1 MRVVGWLLAVA
12 LLSLTSVH
20 VVHAGTPYWRIST
33 DSLTVISNGSA
44 KRCEKLANQFLIFQ
58 QFMRELAQMDPDSA
72 FAPLTVYAISD
83 SDGRQVFLT
92 EADKKKQTDQRM
104 QIYSKYLPGSEM
116 NIAAI
121 LDASGSDAPLQSVLL
136 LYAQYVM
143 QTGPA
148 RGFPLWYVIGVSG
161 TSNGIVIRDDGT
173 ILLSREGTF
182 EPTVDKSVR
191 TKYDLAALLSASPR
205 DFSGG
210 GDFKEF
216 SRRAREWAEY
226 GLQTSPDRRAHYR
239 ELAILMRQGTP
250 ANEAVSQVFGQQLPD
265 VAKDFEDHSW
275 VHDAVFKIPPPKTP
289 PAVSAAQ
296 ALDPMQI
303 KAVLQVLQDRV
314 AQSPSS
320 P

>member
-1 MRVVGWLLAVA
+1 MRVVGWLLTVA
-12 LLSLTSVH
+12 LLSITSIH
-20 VVHAGTPYWRIST
+20 VAHADTPYWRIST

-44 KRCEKLANQFLIFQ
+44 KHCEKLATQFLVFQ
-58 QFMRELAQMDPDSA
+58 QFLRDLAQMDPDSA

-83 SDGRQVFLT
+83 SDARQVFLT
-92 EADKKKQTDQRM
+92 DADKKKQTDQRM
-104 QIYSKYLPGSEM
+104 RIYSKYLPGPEM

-121 LDASGSDAPLQSVLL
+121 VDASGSDEPLQSVLL
-136 LYAQYVM
+136 LYAQSVM

-161 TSNGIVIRDDGT
+161 TTNGIVIRDDGA

-205 DFSGG
+205 DFSSG

-226 GLQTSPDRRAHYR
+226 GLQTSPDRRTHYR

-250 ANEAVSQVFGQQLPD
+250 ANDAVSQAFGQPMPD
-265 VAKDFEDHSW
+265 IAKDFEDHRW
-275 VHDAVFKIPPPKTP
+275 VHDAVFKIPPPKAL

-296 ALDPMQI
+296 ALDPVQI
-303 KAVLQVLQDRV
+303 KAVLQVLHDRV
-314 AQSPSS
+314 VQ
-320 P
+320 